1 MTSRKRSDFTIF
13 MSYLNIGKIWL
24 FACSSFI
31 YCQKSL
37 QISYQIEDLLPRM
50 CEIRPLKYL
59 TANFQNSTKCSFFEN
74 SVLKEKINLTGI
86 QRKSMISKDGAYKN
100 DKCNKKKKSPV

>member
-1 MTSRKRSDFTIF
+1 MTLRKRPDFTTF
-13 MSYLNIGKIWL
+13 MSYFNIGKIWF

-37 QISYQIEDLLPRM
+37 QISYHIEDLLPRM

-59 TANFQNSTKCSFFEN
+59 TANFQNSTKRFFFEN
-74 SVLKEKINLTGI
+74 SVLKEKMNLTGNN
-86 QRKSMISKDGAYKN
+86 SKM
-100 DKCNKKKKSPV
+100 KCWNSTKVYDLKGWCI